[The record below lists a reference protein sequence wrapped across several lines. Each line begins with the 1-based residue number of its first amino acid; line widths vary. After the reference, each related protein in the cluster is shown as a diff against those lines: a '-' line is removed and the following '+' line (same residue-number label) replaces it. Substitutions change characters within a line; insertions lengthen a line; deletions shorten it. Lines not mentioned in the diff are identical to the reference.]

1 MFAVCASVPARSALG
16 VRQCRCPSGSGK
28 AVSPRSL
35 ACWNMEKRQL
45 CCRSPKAPPA
55 RVEEGARRRLRG
67 PQFLASSIGELAVGD
82 ESILAEGVTV
92 RGRVCMG
99 ARRRPR
105 PHERRAA
112 TKAAGGQPVRQRTC
126 TVHLVSSRRVAH
138 TPSHRLSA
146 GLGTGL
152 NQFVTKGCPC
162 GPAVPR
168 AAAWRPRL
176 GVSRMPMPYCGRTV
190 HTWLHLAA

>member
-126 TVHLVSSRRVAH
+126 GAHPVSSRRVAH

-146 GLGTGL
+146 GGL
-152 NQFVTKGCPC
+152 RNVRDFMARAGGASRAIPDLRIQDSEDGKPE
-162 GPAVPR
+162 AV
-168 AAAWRPRL
+168 A
-176 GVSRMPMPYCGRTV
+176 S
-190 HTWLHLAA
+190 